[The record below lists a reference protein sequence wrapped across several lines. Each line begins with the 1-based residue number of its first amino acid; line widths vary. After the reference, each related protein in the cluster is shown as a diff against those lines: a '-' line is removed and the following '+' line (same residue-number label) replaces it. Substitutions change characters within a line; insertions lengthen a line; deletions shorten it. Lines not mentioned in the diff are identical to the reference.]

1 MCPCGSP
8 GLGRDKCHP
17 DPLCKE
23 SCLSRHQHLGCD
35 NWVGP
40 PARTTPSRTASQAV
54 PLALHS
60 LRILGTVCWRW
71 LGCRQKSRPPTAR
84 QDQKDSQGPHVLHSK
99 LKPCSGGKEYR
110 QGASGGIAKPCQE
123 RGVGEAVEEL
133 WKFPQGQEHRLQQ
146 QGASRR

>member
-1 MCPCGSP
+1 MEDSEQISTDSSWFLTCGGLDVRVPFGALFDTETSFPNGKCLRYYGTRTLRTLGGTALSP
-8 GLGRDKCHP
+8 QHMLRLVLGYRTWLCVSLWFTWAGLGKDKCHP

-71 LGCRQKSRPPTAR
+71 LG
-84 QDQKDSQGPHVLHSK
+84 
-99 LKPCSGGKEYR
+99 Y
-110 QGASGGIAKPCQE
+110 
-123 RGVGEAVEEL
+123 
-133 WKFPQGQEHRLQQ
+133 
-146 QGASRR
+146 